1 MTRRRN
7 CTKSTLGNTVFH
19 AAKLVVRPPPRTAIY
34 LVLILFSLCLSM
46 IYIKT
51 QIKFDKIKLHHF
63 TSKLTDVLG
72 QFVFTVSKRKAA

>member
-1 MTRRRN
+1 MLPN
-7 CTKSTLGNTVFH
+7 WWSGH
-19 AAKLVVRPPPRTAIY
+19 PPRTTIY